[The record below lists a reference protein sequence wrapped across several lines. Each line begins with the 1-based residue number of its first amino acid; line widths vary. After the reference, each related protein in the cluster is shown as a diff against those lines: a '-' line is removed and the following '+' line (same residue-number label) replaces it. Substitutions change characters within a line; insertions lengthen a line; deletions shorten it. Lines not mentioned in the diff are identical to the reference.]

1 MRPMLPPSTYCEH
14 PPFLQLRRPAAAH
27 HDNRSQVRAGSRLCR
42 PALEGDGSSGAS
54 FFAGALSRQASEHSM
69 SLKSYMEM

>member
-1 MRPMLPPSTYCEH
+1 VSTRRSCSFVVPLPLITIIVILTS
-14 PPFLQLRRPAAAH
+14 
-27 HDNRSQVRAGSRLCR
+27 SQVRAGSRLCR